1 MTQQQQGGTAMAG
14 SVNKVQ
20 LIGNVGRDPELRYLP
35 AGEAVTTFSLATN
48 RRWRGDDGQAHE
60 QTEWHS
66 VVAWRTLAEQCG
78 EYLARGRQV
87 YVEGRLQTRSWDDAA
102 SGQKRYRT
110 EVVAERMV
118 LLDSRGDRA
127 GATTNDN
134 DQAAGDAAD
143 VAAGEAVATPF

>member
-1 MTQQQQGGTAMAG
+1 MAG
-14 SVNKVQ
+14 SLNKVQ
-20 LIGNVGRDPELRYLP
+20 LIGNVGRDPDMRYLP

-66 VVAWRTLAEQCG
+66 VVAWRRLAEQCG

-87 YVEGRLQTRSWDDAA
+87 YVEGRLQTRSWDDAT
-102 SGQKRYRT
+102 GQKRYRT

-118 LLDSRGDRA
+118 LLDSRSA
-127 GATTNDN
+127 GATGNDP
-134 DQAAGDAAD
+134 AD
-143 VAAGEAVATPF
+143 VPAGVSEGEAIATPF

>member
-1 MTQQQQGGTAMAG
+1 MAG
-14 SVNKVQ
+14 SLNKVQ
-20 LIGNVGRDPELRYLP
+20 LIGNVGRDPEMRYLP

-66 VVAWRTLAEQCG
+66 VVAWRKLAEQCG

-102 SGQKRYRT
+102 TGQKRYRT

-118 LLDSRGDRA
+118 LLDSRGTGA
-127 GATTNDN
+127 GAATND
-134 DQAAGDAAD
+134 QVAVEAD
-143 VAAGEAVATPF
+143 VAEGEAVAAPF

>member
-1 MTQQQQGGTAMAG
+1 MAG
-14 SVNKVQ
+14 SLNKVQ
-20 LIGNVGRDPELRYLP
+20 LIGNVGRDPEMRYLP

-66 VVAWRTLAEQCG
+66 VVAWRRLAEQCG

-102 SGQKRYRT
+102 TGQKRYRT

-118 LLDSRGDRA
+118 LLDSRGA
-127 GATTNDN
+127 GAPAD

-143 VAAGEAVATPF
+143 VPAGEAVATPF